1 MSNPLQIS
9 YSKALQIQ
17 AAQQEKTSIS
27 LAASPHYLQ
36 PLDAFV
42 AQNRSNAYTCRADI
56 QVASY
61 SLAENGYNQGD
72 RNTGTRC
79 RNKTRTVAGAGKG
92 SLDRTW
98 EYPSVV
104 YRLRF
109 AVVGMPR

>member
-1 MSNPLQIS
+1 MSSPLQIS

-42 AQNRSNAYTCRADI
+42 AQNWSNAYICR
-56 QVASY
+56 VASY

-72 RNTGTRC
+72 RNTGTRR

-104 YRLRF
+104 YRLRI
-109 AVVGMPR
+109 AVVGMAR